1 MNWNKYPDS
10 VLDGCAIGIM
20 KVLVVTILLVSIIC
34 SLSGCKHIEYVPIET
49 THTIEH
55 HHTDSV
61 REVDSI
67 FKNKE
72 TIIMQLDSEAMAQYG
87 IRLQAAERAWLVR
100 TAELE
105 RQLQKMQHTK
115 TDTFLKIDS
124 IPIPYPVVKVET
136 KTNYGGW
143 WAFGG
148 LLLFIA
154 AVAALFI
161 ILRKKE

>member
-1 MNWNKYPDS
+1 MDWDEIQNHIYYGQPR
-10 VLDGCAIGIM
+10 GCAPTAA
-20 KVLVVTILLVSIIC
+20 VLLL
-34 SLSGCKHIEYVPIET
+34 LLTLLLGGCKHIEYVPIET

-61 REVDSI
+61 RQVDSI

-87 IRLQAAERAWLVR
+87 IRLQAAEKAWLVR

-105 RQLQKMQHTK
+105 KQLQKLQHTK
-115 TDTFLKIDS
+115 TDTLLKVDS
-124 IPIPYPVVKVET
+124 VQVPYPVEIVKT

-143 WAFGG
+143 WAFAG
-148 LLLFIA
+148 LLLSVI
-154 AVAALFI
+154 VAI
-161 ILRKKE
+161 ISYFLIRYKTHK